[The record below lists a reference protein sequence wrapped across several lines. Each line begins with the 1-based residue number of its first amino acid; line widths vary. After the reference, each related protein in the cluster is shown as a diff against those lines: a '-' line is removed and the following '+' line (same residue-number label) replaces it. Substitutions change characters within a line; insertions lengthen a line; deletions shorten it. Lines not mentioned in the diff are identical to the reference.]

1 MQPKLLHGECCAIGH
16 VKGAEVARAMG
27 ICSAATVGRL
37 SRVLKAYG
45 LPVEMPNH
53 VQHPRCTAERV
64 LRRMVLDKKNTK
76 GTIRCVLLDA
86 IGSVKRVSDTGA
98 YAHTID
104 PSLLLRVLSPG
115 CTVGCDL
122 ARLPSALSCIPGF
135 TVPGS
140 KSLSNRLLLLAGLSR
155 GACRLRGLLA
165 SDDTEVMMTALE
177 KLGLARF
184 AWEDNGAT
192 LVVEGTGVSSRATL
206 PRRRGWRSLHGN
218 AGTATRSSSVLTLVV
233 RSDPPG
239 SDSRG
244 ISITGALGRSRDRRA
259 LVEALRAHGCR
270 IDYAGTRVIFH
281 LVLVADY
288 PAAPSTLAV
297 SSSLS
302 AWCFF
307 SAVCQQAHSRRP
319 REQGRHEPTYID
331 MTVSCMRMF
340 GVDVV
345 VSQRGRKREV

>member
-122 ARLPSALSCIPGF
+122 ARLPSVVLAAP
-135 TVPGS
+135 VGS
-140 KSLSNRLLLLAGLSR
+140 RQN
-155 GACRLRGLLA
+155 
-165 SDDTEVMMTALE
+165 
-177 KLGLARF
+177 
-184 AWEDNGAT
+184 
-192 LVVEGTGVSSRATL
+192 
-206 PRRRGWRSLHGN
+206 
-218 AGTATRSSSVLTLVV
+218 
-233 RSDPPG
+233 
-239 SDSRG
+239 SDSR
-244 ISITGALGRSRDRRA
+244 RCPRP
-259 LVEALRAHGCR
+259 E
-270 IDYAGTRVIFH
+270 
-281 LVLVADY
+281 
-288 PAAPSTLAV
+288 
-297 SSSLS
+297 
-302 AWCFF
+302 
-307 SAVCQQAHSRRP
+307 SRRCARCSDQVNLLP
-319 REQGRHEPTYID
+319 FSSEYQYA
-331 MTVSCMRMF
+331 
-340 GVDVV
+340 
-345 VSQRGRKREV
+345 